1 MSYHPSDIVSPRVN
15 ASCCLPRV
23 VGRLINPTIGLWQC
37 TSCVLEGCSLDFWGQ
52 DAVQILSCQAGWGQA
67 TVGVLQV
74 LVFLWT
80 CPGAVNAHWV
90 DLVVRPTRLL
100 YAACVYTCSQHAIF
114 CQLQVGDT
122 VEQCSLMCHAACRV
136 TGVLYTDWLQA

>member
-74 LVFLWT
+74 LVCLWT

-90 DLVVRPTRLL
+90 DLVVRQRVSCMQLVYLHVHNMRLSVSCKL
-100 YAACVYTCSQHAIF
+100 EI
-114 CQLQVGDT
+114 QL
-122 VEQCSLMCHAACRV
+122 SSAL
-136 TGVLYTDWLQA
+136 